1 MFLLFEAPIC
11 HSKAPDI
18 FFFLLAFFSPIF
30 SRNDGRLC
38 RPCRKYFPGPGANF
52 SRPCRQFFM
61 ANLCSVF
68 QALFNEHYFFQRNY
82 YLQHQLTSFSR
93 FSYLRF
99 FFIFSKDNC
108 LLRQPF
114 RQFLK
119 VVSSIFFLSA
129 NFCPVFSKLTE
140 IRQLA
145 DYFHPCK
152 NSCSGLFVRRSFV
165 SEKYIPLCE
174 SSTGSETKTVVMN
187 SAPSIALIRKYF
199 LQRKPELKNAT
210 REN

>member
-99 FFIFSKDNC
+99 FFHFQQRQLPATPTLPPIFEGCVVNFFS
-108 LLRQPF
+108 F
-114 RQFLK
+114 SQFLP
-119 VVSSIFFLSA
+119 SFFKIDR
-129 NFCPVFSKLTE
+129 NPP
-140 IRQLA
+140 I
-145 DYFHPCK
+145 
-152 NSCSGLFVRRSFV
+152 G
-165 SEKYIPLCE
+165 
-174 SSTGSETKTVVMN
+174 
-187 SAPSIALIRKYF
+187 
-199 LQRKPELKNAT
+199 
-210 REN
+210 